1 MKPINDTEA
10 IIEGFGRSMQETI
23 YMKDGIF
30 HAQGL
35 RFKKIEEKKND

>member
-10 IIEGFGRSMQETI
+10 IIEGLGRSMQETI

-35 RFKKIEEKKND
+35 RFKKID